1 MSKNMENDKI
11 KYRLQYRLKYLF
23 LQKAYER
30 QRDEIMQSFGFEYD
44 KSKIELYNCI
54 NFINYI
60 DQNNKWSALESELAK
75 RKIGI
80 KL

>member
-1 MSKNMENDKI
+1 MENDKI
-11 KYRLQYRLKYLF
+11 KYRLQYLF

-44 KSKIELYNCI
+44 KSKREFNNCLS
-54 NFINYI
+54 FINYI
-60 DQNNKWSALESELAK
+60 DQNNKWTALESELAK

>member
-1 MSKNMENDKI
+1 METDKI
-11 KYRLQYRLKYLF
+11 KYRLQYLF

-30 QRDEIMQSFGFEYD
+30 QRDEIMQSLGFEYD
-44 KSKIELYNCI
+44 KSKMELHNCI
-54 NFINYI
+54 SFINYI

>member
-1 MSKNMENDKI
+1 MENDKI

>member
-1 MSKNMENDKI
+1 METDKI

-23 LQKAYER
+23 LKEVYEK
-30 QRDEIMQSFGFEYD
+30 QRNEIMQSFGFEYD
-44 KSKIELYNCI
+44 KSKIELYNCLS
-54 NFINYI
+54 FIKYI
-60 DQNNKWSALESELAK
+60 DQNNKWTELESELAK

>member
-1 MSKNMENDKI
+1 MENDKI

-23 LQKAYER
+23 LQEAYER

-44 KSKIELYNCI
+44 KSKIELYNCL

-60 DQNNKWSALESELAK
+60 DKNNKWTALESELAK

>member
-1 MSKNMENDKI
+1 MSKNMENNKI
-11 KYRLQYRLKYLF
+11 KYRLQYLF

-44 KSKIELYNCI
+44 KSKIELYNCL

-60 DQNNKWSALESELAK
+60 DKNNKWTELESELAK

>member
-1 MSKNMENDKI
+1 METDKI

-23 LQKAYER
+23 LKEVYEK
-30 QRDEIMQSFGFEYD
+30 QRNEIMQSFGFEYD
-44 KSKIELYNCI
+44 KSKIELYNCL

-60 DQNNKWSALESELAK
+60 DKNNKWSALESELAK